1 MIQDTG
7 VSSMKK
13 TFLAALTASLLS
25 VNSYCIDGDAGVL
38 INEAQ
43 NQNVSEEDL
52 KTIFELKAESIRLT
66 EQIKQEMAASSV
78 SNDVDERSLLIQSKK
93 ALYELKETMDPETY
107 ERLITSLTEQ
117 EKSAADSSS
126 AHSHHQRKTCL
137 CIRYTSLHHRRWG
150 TPHLNHFMHQSP
162 VKTTYLSYSAGC
174 FQGKAWHHS
183 PNASMNCISRKKTPK
198 TTLKRSFRRTFR
210 SIRFCSES
218 IT

>member
-1 MIQDTG
+1 
-7 VSSMKK
+7 MKK
-13 TFLAALTASLLS
+13 TLLAALTASLLS

-117 EKSAADSSS
+117 EKSAADSSFTSS
-126 AHSHHQRKTCL
+126 AEDMSLYPVYIFASQAMGDSVSGIHL
-137 CIRYTSLHHRRWG
+137 CITGDGGL
-150 TPHLNHFMHQSP
+150 
-162 VKTTYLSYSAGC
+162 
-174 FQGKAWHHS
+174 
-183 PNASMNCISRKKTPK
+183 
-198 TTLKRSFRRTFR
+198 RT
-210 SIRFCSES
+210 
-218 IT
+218 